1 MNDMQASRIGQLAA
15 VALVSLA
22 AAGCGSPRA
31 RSTET
36 TAPPL
41 PVSTATVASGV
52 SDAGVEAGGVVQA
65 QVTAMITARV
75 LAPVREV
82 RVAPGDRVRA
92 GQVLVVLDAT
102 DLSAGAASARAA
114 AQAAADGMRASTAD
128 VQAADAA
135 LALAKATHD
144 RVATL
149 AAKQSATAHEL
160 DEAKAGLRAAEA
172 RAAGARAR
180 ATQADSEVARLRA
193 ASLQAATVESFTRLT
208 APFHGVV
215 TARMVEVGNMAAPGT
230 PLIRLED
237 TRRFRL
243 ELRIDESRARG
254 LEIGAAVPVVLD
266 SAGPARLEGRVAE
279 IARAVDA
286 DARAVLV
293 KVDLPEGTAVRSGV
307 FGRAVLPDAGRRVL
321 TVPASAVARRGQVAT
336 VFVVDQGIA
345 RVRMVSLRGT
355 EVLAGLAEGDVVIV
369 DPPAGLVDGRPVTP
383 GGAR

>member
-1 MNDMQASRIGQLAA
+1 MQASRIPQLAA
-15 VALVSLA
+15 AARVGLA
-22 AAGCGSPRA
+22 TAGCSSPRA
-31 RSTET
+31 GSTEA

-41 PVSTATVASGV
+41 PVATATVTAGAGDS
-52 SDAGVEAGGVVQA
+52 GVEAGGVVQA

-92 GQVLVVLDAT
+92 GQVLVVLEAA

-114 AQAAADGMRASTAD
+114 AQAATDGVRASAAD

-144 RVATL
+144 RIAGL

-160 DEAKAGLRAAEA
+160 DEATAGLRAAEA
-172 RAAGARAR
+172 RAAGTRAR

-193 ASLQAATVESFTRLT
+193 ASRQATTVESFTRLT
-208 APFHGVV
+208 APFDGVI
-215 TARMVEVGNMAAPGT
+215 TARMVEVGNMAAPGA
-230 PLIRLED
+230 PLVRLED

-243 ELRIDESRARG
+243 ELRIDESRTRG
-254 LEIGAAVPVVLD
+254 LAIGAALPVMLD
-266 SAGPARLEGRVAE
+266 STGSARLQGRVAE
-279 IARAVDA
+279 IARAVDS

-293 KVDLPEGTAVRSGV
+293 KVDLPEGTVVRSGV
-307 FGRAVLPDAGRRVL
+307 FGRAVLPDAGRPVL
-321 TVPASAVARRGQVAT
+321 TVPAAAVARRGQVTT
-336 VFVVDQGIA
+336 VFVVDQGVA

-355 EVLAGLAEGDVVIV
+355 EVLAGLVDGDVVIV
-369 DPPAGLVDGRPVTP
+369 DPPAGLVDGRTVTT

>member
-1 MNDMQASRIGQLAA
+1 MQVRIHH
-15 VALVSLA
+15 LA
-22 AAGCGSPRA
+22 AAAALAGLATAACSSPRA
-31 RSTET
+31 GSTEA
-36 TAPPL
+36 TAPPM
-41 PVSTATVASGV
+41 PVSTATVTFGAT
-52 SDAGVEAGGVVQA
+52 DAGVEAGGVVQA

-114 AQAAADGMRASTAD
+114 AQAATDGVRASAAD
-128 VQAADAA
+128 VQAADAT
-135 LALAKATHD
+135 LALAKATHH
-144 RVATL
+144 RIAAL

-160 DEAKAGLRAAEA
+160 DEATAGLRAAEA
-172 RAAGARAR
+172 HAAGARAR
-180 ATQADSEVARLRA
+180 ASQAESDVARLRA
-193 ASLQAATVESFTRLT
+193 ASLQATTVESFTRLT
-208 APFHGVV
+208 APFDGVV

-230 PLIRLED
+230 PLVRLED

-243 ELRIDESRARG
+243 ELQLDESRARG

-266 SAGPARLEGRVAE
+266 STGSARVQGRVAE

-286 DARAVLV
+286 DARAALV

-307 FGRAVLPDAGRRVL
+307 FGRAVLPGAGRPAL
-321 TVPASAVARRGQVAT
+321 SVPASAVVRRGQVTT
-336 VFVVDQGIA
+336 VFVVDQGVA
-345 RVRMVSLRGT
+345 RVRMVSLRGS
-355 EVLAGLAEGDVVIV
+355 EVLAGLVEGDVVIV
-369 DPPAGLVDGRPVTP
+369 DAPAGLVDGRIVTT

>member
-1 MNDMQASRIGQLAA
+1 MQASRIPQWAA
-15 VALVSLA
+15 AALVGLA
-22 AAGCGSPRA
+22 AAGCSSPPAGSMEA
-31 RSTET
+31 A
-36 TAPPL
+36 APPL
-41 PVSTATVASGV
+41 PVSTATVTSG
-52 SDAGVEAGGVVQA
+52 AGDSSVEAGGVVQA

-102 DLSAGAASARAA
+102 DLSAGAAGARAA
-114 AQAAADGMRASTAD
+114 AQAATDGVRAGAAD

-135 LALAKATHD
+135 LALAKATHG
-144 RVATL
+144 RIAAL
-149 AAKQSATAHEL
+149 AARQSATAHEL
-160 DEAKAGLRAAEA
+160 DEAIAGLRAAEA
-172 RAAGARAR
+172 HAAGARAR
-180 ATQADSEVARLRA
+180 ATQADSDVARLRA
-193 ASLQAATVESFTRLT
+193 ASLQATTIESFTRLT
-208 APFHGVV
+208 APFDGVV

-254 LEIGAAVPVVLD
+254 LDIGAAVPVVLD
-266 SAGPARLEGRVAE
+266 STGPARLQGRVVE
-279 IARAVDA
+279 VARAVDA

-293 KVDLPEGTAVRSGV
+293 KVDLPDGTAVRSGV

-321 TVPASAVARRGQVAT
+321 TVPASAVARRGQVTT
-336 VFVVDQGIA
+336 VFVVDQGVA

-355 EVLAGLAEGDVVIV
+355 EVLAGLADGDVVVV
-369 DPPAGLVDGRPVTP
+369 DPPAGLVDGRTVTT

>member
-1 MNDMQASRIGQLAA
+1 MQASRTHQWAA
-15 VALVSLA
+15 VALVGLA
-22 AAGCGSPRA
+22 AAGCSSPRA
-31 RSTET
+31 GSTE
-36 TAPPL
+36 AAPPPL
-41 PVSTATVASGV
+41 PVSTATVTPGA

-65 QVTAMITARV
+65 QVTAIITARV

-114 AQAAADGMRASTAD
+114 AQAATDGVRASAAD
-128 VQAADAA
+128 VRAADAA
-135 LALAKATHD
+135 LALAKATHE
-144 RVATL
+144 RIAAL

-160 DEAKAGLRAAEA
+160 DEATAGLRAAEA

-180 ATQADSEVARLRA
+180 ATQADSDVARLRA
-193 ASLQAATVESFTRLT
+193 ASLQATTVESFTRLT
-208 APFHGVV
+208 APFDGVV
-215 TARMVEVGNMAAPGT
+215 TARMVEVGNMAAPGA
-230 PLIRLED
+230 PLVRLED

-254 LEIGAAVPVVLD
+254 LEIGTAVPVVLD
-266 SAGPARLEGRVAE
+266 STGSARLQGRVAE

-307 FGRAVLPDAGRRVL
+307 FGRAVLPEAGHL
-321 TVPASAVARRGQVAT
+321 ALNVPASAVVRRGQLTT
-336 VFVVDQGIA
+336 VFVVDQGVA

-355 EVLAGLAEGDVVIV
+355 EVLAGLVEGDVVV
-369 DPPAGLVDGRPVTP
+369 VEPPAGLVDGRRVTT
-383 GGAR
+383 GDAR

>member
-1 MNDMQASRIGQLAA
+1 MVG
-15 VALVSLA
+15 LA
-22 AAGCGSPRA
+22 AAGCSSPRA
-31 RSTET
+31 GSTE
-36 TAPPL
+36 AAVPPL
-41 PVSTATVASGV
+41 PVSTATVAPGS

-92 GQVLVVLDAT
+92 GQVLVVLDGAE
-102 DLSAGAASARAA
+102 LSAGAASARAA
-114 AQAAADGMRASTAD
+114 AQVATDGVRAGAAD

-135 LALAKATHD
+135 LALAKATHS
-144 RVATL
+144 RIAAL

-160 DEAKAGLRAAEA
+160 DEAIAGLRAAEA
-172 RAAGARAR
+172 HAAGARAR
-180 ATQADSEVARLRA
+180 AAQAESDVARLRA
-193 ASLQAATVESFTRLT
+193 ASLQATTVESFTRLT
-208 APFHGVV
+208 APFDGVV
-215 TARMVEVGNMAAPGT
+215 TARMVEVGNMAAPGM

-237 TRRFRL
+237 TGRFRL

-266 SAGPARLEGRVAE
+266 SAGPARLQGRVAE

-293 KVDLPEGTAVRSGV
+293 KVDLPVGTAVRSGV
-307 FGRAVLPDAGRRVL
+307 FGRVVLPGAGRPVL
-321 TVPASAVARRGQVAT
+321 TVPASAVVRRGQVAT

-345 RVRMVSLRGT
+345 RVRMVSLRGA
-355 EVLAGLAEGDVVIV
+355 EVLAGLVEGDVVVV
-369 DPPAGLVDGRPVTP
+369 DPPAGLVDGRAVTTR
-383 GGAR
+383 GAR

>member
-1 MNDMQASRIGQLAA
+1 MQASRTHPWAA
-15 VALVSLA
+15 VALVGLA
-22 AAGCGSPRA
+22 AAGCSSPRA
-31 RSTET
+31 GSTET
-36 TAPPL
+36 APPPL
-41 PVSTATVASGV
+41 PVSTATVTPGA

-65 QVTAMITARV
+65 QVTAIITARV

-82 RVAPGDRVRA
+82 RVASGDRVRA

-114 AQAAADGMRASTAD
+114 AQAATDGVRASAAD

-135 LALAKATHD
+135 LALAKATHE
-144 RVATL
+144 RIAAL

-160 DEAKAGLRAAEA
+160 DEATAGLRAAEA

-180 ATQADSEVARLRA
+180 AMQADSDVARLHA
-193 ASLQAATVESFTRLT
+193 ASLQATTVESFTRLT
-208 APFHGVV
+208 APFDGVV
-215 TARMVEVGNMAAPGT
+215 TARMVEVGNMAAPGA
-230 PLIRLED
+230 PLVRLED

-254 LEIGAAVPVVLD
+254 LEIGTAVSVVLD
-266 SAGPARLEGRVAE
+266 STGSARLQGRVAE

-286 DARAVLV
+286 DARALLV

-307 FGRAVLPDAGRRVL
+307 FGRAVLPEPGHRAL
-321 TVPASAVARRGQVAT
+321 NVPASAVVRRGQLTT
-336 VFVVDQGIA
+336 VFVLDQGVA

-355 EVLAGLAEGDVVIV
+355 EVLAGLVEGDVVV
-369 DPPAGLVDGRPVTP
+369 VEPPAGLVDGRRVTT